1 MITLL
6 AHQRLARFA
15 VFLACSTTCTGLGPR
30 LLLFSSPVSSVCS
43 SYRKSRRKR
52 RSLILHS
59 CKRPIPPP
67 LSSHCLNVVRAE
79 HEGRHAEAYGGL
91 DVASWPVGQPLLD
104 SLRRQLAG
112 ASANMHTTHSRCNLH
127 FAARMNLAAVVA
139 RLQTS
144 CEMLTAWPTLW
155 LTGGHSLVWQEGPR
169 RSSPCK
175 RPGDQP
181 ARRLRA
187 RDNHEKIW
195 QTISK

>member
-1 MITLL
+1 VCVRSIGTLGANSDL
-6 AHQRLARFA
+6 SSCIRAR
-15 VFLACSTTCTGLGPR
+15 VQ
-30 LLLFSSPVSSVCS
+30 
-43 SYRKSRRKR
+43 
-52 RSLILHS
+52 SL
-59 CKRPIPPP
+59 PP
-67 LSSHCLNVVRAE
+67 LSSHCLNVVRTE
-79 HEGRHAEAYGGL
+79 HEGCHAEAYGGL

-112 ASANMHTTHSRCNLH
+112 ASANMHTTRTPFNVH
-127 FAARMNLAAVVA
+127 FAARMNFAAGVA

-155 LTGGHSLVWQEGPR
+155 LTGGLSLVWQKGPR

-195 QTISK
+195 QTISKQNVVNSWHSERGGDCSPE